1 MYVIPTKGRQVI
13 DPTIGDS
20 LPSEGREVEA
30 NQYWLR
36 RVEDGDVTEG
46 KPTVTAT
53 TKQKEPRNE
62 NAA

>member
-1 MYVIPTKGRQVI
+1 MYVIPTKGRKVI
-13 DPTIGDS
+13 DPVMGDS

-46 KPTVTAT
+46 KPTAT